1 MDQIMSIVVG
11 VGKNTLEIREGQIEI
26 ANFRQYRIFQ
36 EGNKTPITGF
46 DESLKSLK
54 LVVNNG
60 IVDIVISNSSA
71 IDETNDETTFLH
83 KFVPEGYELIDQKES
98 AKLIKGLRG
107 KYYYYHNKE
116 TKSYFALVS
125 RGGGKPNRISLGS
138 LDDHSSTLFQ
148 VLEKIPKD
156 KPFHKADL
164 NSLLPAKIVENRQPI
179 KAALD
184 ILEKEGFVTKTG
196 NKVGVSEEYI
206 RSTKGIPLVG
216 LDAHLTTL
224 DIHLQTAK

>member
-1 MDQIMSIVVG
+1 MSIVVG
-11 VGKNTLEIREGQIEI
+11 VGKNTLEVREGQIEI

-54 LVVNNG
+54 LIVTNGVVDIIINNG
-60 IVDIVISNSSA
+60 SS
-71 IDETNDETTFLH
+71 INEVRDESTFLN

-98 AKLIKGLRG
+98 AKLIKGLKG
-107 KYYYYHNKE
+107 KYYYYYNKE
-116 TKSYFALVS
+116 NKTYFALVS
-125 RGGGKPNRISLGS
+125 RGGSKPNRIVLGS
-138 LDDHSSTLFQ
+138 LHDHSSTLYQ

-184 ILEKEGFVTKTG
+184 ILEKEGFVTRTG

-206 RSTKGIPLVG
+206 RGSKAIPVVG

-224 DIHLQTAK
+224 DTHILTEK